1 MSQATDLVAIETLK
15 PAEVFAPGGVEK
27 LLGEVT
33 TKVRAIKVDAST
45 DGGRTEIKSVAYKI
59 ARSKTA
65 LDEMGKTF
73 VAELKRAAGVVDAD
87 RRTIRDRLDALRDEV
102 RKPVDEWEAA
112 EEARV
117 ASLTAGIDE
126 LAVLGQFDIG
136 AEFDVETIDQRQA
149 VLETARTRDWQ
160 EFTER
165 AEQLF
170 VKIPPVLAARRE
182 AAVKREADL
191 IELERLRK
199 AEADR
204 LEAQRLEMAA
214 KAQRQR
220 DEEIA
225 AAAAAKA
232 QRDSEAAIATAER
245 AREEAE
251 ARAKAAAQRAED
263 DRQAAAEKAE
273 RDWEA
278 AIEAERKR
286 VADAKAAEDAATA
299 AREADRSHK
308 AKVNNAAVAAL
319 MGAAAL
325 NEDQAKAVVKAIAC
339 GKVSNVSIS
348 Y

>member
-33 TKVRAIKVDAST
+33 TKVRAIKVDPST

-65 LDEMGKTF
+65 LDEMGKAF

-102 RKPVDEWEAA
+102 RKPVDEWEAV
-112 EEARV
+112 EEQRV
-117 ASLTAGIDE
+117 ADHAAALDDLKALGEFPAGTEPSLDE
-126 LAVLGQFDIG
+126 IESRMVTMELPRA
-136 AEFDVETIDQRQA
+136 
-149 VLETARTRDWQ
+149 RDWQ
-160 EFTER
+160 EFSERATQLMDRIWPALTAQHAAATKREAER
-165 AEQLF
+165 AEL
-170 VKIPPVLAARRE
+170 
-182 AAVKREADL
+182 D
-191 IELERLRK
+191 RLRK

-204 LEAQRLEMAA
+204 LEAECVERAA
-214 KAQRQR
+214 QAQREH
-220 DEEIA
+220 DERIA
-225 AAAAAKA
+225 SEAAAKA
-232 QRDSEAAIATAER
+232 QRDAEVAIAAAER
-245 AREEAE
+245 AREAAE
-251 ARAKAAAQRAED
+251 ARAKAAAQQAED

-273 RDWEA
+273 RDRKA